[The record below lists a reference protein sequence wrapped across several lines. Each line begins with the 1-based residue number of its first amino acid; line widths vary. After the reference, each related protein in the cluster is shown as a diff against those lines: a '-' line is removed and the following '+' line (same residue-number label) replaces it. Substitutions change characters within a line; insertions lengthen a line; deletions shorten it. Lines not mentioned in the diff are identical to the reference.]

1 MYSLARI
8 LILAGMFL
16 IGFGAILLLLPKIPL
31 LGRLPGD
38 VVIERRNIIILFP
51 IATALIIS
59 FVLTLIVN
67 LWFRR

>member
-1 MYSLARI
+1 MYPLAKV
-8 LILAGMFL
+8 LIVAGIFVT
-16 IGFGAILLLLPKIPL
+16 GFGVILLLSPRIPL

-59 FVLTLIVN
+59 SILTLIAN